1 MGSNIF
7 NGLAHTIKGGIF
19 FWYGALSFGRF
30 LGAFG
35 EFGWAWNIRPLPR
48 SRWMNRIPSCEMV
61 ESSLILFYGSI
72 DVFLEHLAAWGH
84 EWTHMDLEHE
94 SIAILFFGGGLVC
107 TLVPSFNSSALISF
121 LVWCTP

>member
-1 MGSNIF
+1 MGSNVL
-7 NGLAHTIKGGIF
+7 NGLAHTVKGGIF
-19 FWYGALSFGRF
+19 FWYGVLSFGRF

-35 EFGWAWNIRPLPR
+35 EFGWAWNKRPK
-48 SRWMNRIPSCEMV
+48 SKVNWINKFPSCEMF
-61 ESSLILFYGSI
+61 ESSLILFYGTI

-107 TLVPSFNSSALISF
+107 SILIA
-121 LVWCTP
+121 